1 MSTPSTRRPAR
12 RRSRGLSLIEIL
24 VGLVIGM
31 IGIVVIFQVL
41 AVSESR
47 KRTTV
52 QGSDAQSAGAIGLYS
67 LQRDVQLGGY
77 GFGGADSKQIGCL
90 VRAYD
95 VTPPGKAI
103 DFRLYPVEIIQGENL
118 PTPGAGAA
126 GSPDVIRVLWG
137 NSNQFV
143 TTRAWTVSGAMATIS
158 GGRAG
163 LDYGDLLVLTGDPP
177 STPGASTECALV
189 QVTDRP
195 VLSNDIGHDLD
206 YNLLPGP
213 PPETLPPGATN
224 PPRFNKDATTWPASV
239 FTPTSGFVL
248 NLGKQPRRV
257 EWSINANRLMV
268 AETLFG
274 LPTVE
279 AADGIIN
286 LQAEYGID
294 RNNNQ
299 VIDPTEWTETP
310 PNNTLIPAD
319 PANPCADSPPVSW
332 RCVRAVRVALL
343 ARSTQWDK
351 TACSP
356 NPQWTSGVD
365 GGGVSVPP
373 TLKPFVM
380 SNVDGTA
387 DTSTGCPNPAS
398 PTDPNLTPNN
408 WRLYRYSVYE
418 TVIPLRNMI
427 WGTAP

>member
-1 MSTPSTRRPAR
+1 M
-12 RRSRGLSLIEIL
+12 SLIEIL
-24 VGLVIGM
+24 VGLVIGL

-47 KRTTV
+47 KRNTV

-77 GFGGADSKQIGCL
+77 GFGSADTKQIGCL

-95 VTPPGKAI
+95 ATPPGKGI
-103 DFRLYPVEIIQGENL
+103 DFRLYPVEIVQGENL

-126 GSPDVIRVLWG
+126 GSPDSIRVLWG

-143 TTRAWTVSGAMATIS
+143 TTRAWTVDGAMKAMS

-163 LDYGDLLVLTGDPP
+163 LAYGDLLVLTGNPAT
-177 STPGASTECALV
+177 TPGSQTECALV

-195 VLSNDIGHDLD
+195 TAAVNDVGH
-206 YNLLPGP
+206 NLAYTLNPGP
-213 PPETLPPGATN
+213 PPDTLPPGATS
-224 PPRFNKDATTWPASV
+224 PPRFNKDAAWPGSV
-239 FTPTSGFVL
+239 FTPTSGFVF
-248 NLGKQPRRV
+248 NLGSQPRRV

-274 LPTVE
+274 LPSVE

-299 VIDPTEWTETP
+299 LIDANEWTETP

-332 RCVRAVRVALL
+332 RCVRAIRVALL

-351 TACSP
+351 AACSP
-356 NPQWTSGVD
+356 NPQWTSGV
-365 GGGVSVPP
+365 GAGGVSVPP

-380 SNVDGTA
+380 TNAEDGAA
-387 DTSTGCPNPAS
+387 DTSTGCPDPANPA
-398 PTDPNLTPNN
+398 DPNLTPNN